1 MSAKCAMTVKIN
13 KPKIIKFGELFTPP
27 FQC

>member
-13 KPKIIKFGELFTPP
+13 KPKIFEFVAQFTPP
-27 FQC
+27 FHC